1 VGQDGLAE
9 KEENERSGSSVW
21 MNVRQK
27 GRGAEDHVWMMS
39 VTGKQEE
46 ESERVMRS
54 EGCLE
59 NRERG
64 VNG

>member
-21 MNVRQK
+21 TTVRQK
-27 GRGAEDHVWMMS
+27 GRGAEDHVWMKS

-46 ESERVMRS
+46 EFERVMRS
-54 EGCLE
+54 EE
-59 NRERG
+59 
-64 VNG
+64 